1 MNSTLKTIPAPKKVL
16 IVDDNKIYRDAFRR
30 NLMLRNC
37 TVVEAEN
44 AEDALQK
51 IREEQPDIVI
61 TDLQMRTEKEGLEL
75 IQQIKSNYPLLPVI
89 MISAVGTFEEGAQA
103 QQLGA
108 HTVISKSAI
117 EKEIEH
123 LYSALE
129 NAYHALQR
137 DREHEAILQA
147 ARMAASGGTAPDPAL
162 VEQLRGLLTGPA
174 VHPYIRQEAFN
185 IYLELDEQ
193 ALKSKAQQAAV
204 AAGLATPASIE
215 EIEQSLK
222 EEMESYLTFDADTR
236 DTLRT
241 AEFLFRHSSEQLP
254 APVDFTR
261 NIGFSYCFAVE
272 NEVKSRLHKRLQKLL
287 GSETTYSLITEML
300 EPNRQSVSVY
310 YQQYILR
317 LLRGYE
323 WDITIDNLCQT
334 FRRMLEHQAR
344 YKPDGLKALGIIV
357 LVFGRDYSWSK
368 MDPNKR
374 KREVRVA
381 NPLNVRGLADDAELM
396 RFVELL
402 VKLQHFRNP
411 YIHPEISELEKISVI
426 RKSAFECL
434 MLASKIT

>member
-1 MNSTLKTIPAPKKVL
+1 MNSTLRTIPAQKKVL

-37 TVVEAEN
+37 TVVEAEDA
-44 AEDALQK
+44 AEALQK
-51 IREEQPDIVI
+51 IGEEQPDIVI
-61 TDLQMRTEKEGLEL
+61 TDLQMRSEREGLEL
-75 IQQIKSNYPLLPVI
+75 IREIKSNYPLLPVI

-123 LYSALE
+123 LYAALE
-129 NAYHALQR
+129 NAYQQLQR
-137 DREHEAILQA
+137 DLEHETILQA
-147 ARMAASGGTAPDPAL
+147 ARMAATGGMTPDPAL
-162 VEQLRGLLTGPA
+162 LDQLRGLLTAPA

-185 IYLELDEQ
+185 IYLELDEH
-193 ALKSKAQQAAV
+193 ALKDKAQQAAV

-215 EIEQSLK
+215 EIERSLK
-222 EEMESYLTFDADTR
+222 EEMECYPTFDPDTR
-236 DTLRT
+236 ATLRT
-241 AEFLFRHSSEQLP
+241 AEFLFRNSSEQQP
-254 APVDFTR
+254 TAVDFTR

-272 NEVKSRLHKRLQKLL
+272 NEVKNRLHKKLQKLL
-287 GSETTYSLITEML
+287 SSETTYSLITEML

-323 WDITIDNLCQT
+323 WDVTIDNLCQT
-334 FRRMLEHQAR
+334 FRRMLEHQSR

-357 LVFGRDYSWSK
+357 LVFGREYTWSK
-368 MDPNKR
+368 MDPQKR

-381 NPLNVRGLADDAELM
+381 NPLNVRGLADENELL
-396 RFVELL
+396 RLVELL

-411 YIHPEISELEKISVI
+411 YIHPEISELEKTSVI

-434 MLASKIT
+434 TLASKIT